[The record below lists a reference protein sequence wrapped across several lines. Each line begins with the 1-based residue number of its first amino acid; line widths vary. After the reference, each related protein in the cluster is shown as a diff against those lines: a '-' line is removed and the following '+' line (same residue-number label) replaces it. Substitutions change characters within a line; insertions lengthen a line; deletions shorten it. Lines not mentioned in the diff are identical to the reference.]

1 MKEKKKTQKQ
11 IEKKRKCRK
20 VVGVGVGR
28 ENGDLSWLGP
38 VKDRLYVKKR
48 KRGTKKKKG
57 RKKENKVS
65 KVC

>member
-1 MKEKKKTQKQ
+1 M
-11 IEKKRKCRK
+11 
-20 VVGVGVGR
+20 GVGR

-48 KRGTKKKKG
+48 KRGTKRKKKKG

>member
-48 KRGTKKKKG
+48 KRGTKKKKEK
-57 RKKENKVS
+57 RKKKRE
-65 KVC
+65 